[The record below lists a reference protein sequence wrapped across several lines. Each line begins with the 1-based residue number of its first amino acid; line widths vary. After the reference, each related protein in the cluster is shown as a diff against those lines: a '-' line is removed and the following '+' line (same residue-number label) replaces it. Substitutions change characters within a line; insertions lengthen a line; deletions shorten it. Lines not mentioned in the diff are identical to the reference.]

1 MKTNKQINKVSK
13 KECIDAL
20 EYFCQVVDLSEDSD
34 RIHYTKILLKKV
46 ANDNNIKIEGI

>member
-1 MKTNKQINKVSK
+1 MKSNKQINKVSK
-13 KECIDAL
+13 KECLEAL
-20 EYFCQVVDLSEDSD
+20 EYFWQVVDLSEDSD